1 MTPSPLSEKLVL
13 VVDDDI
19 LLTQL
24 IAITLEMDGINT
36 ITAHNGFEALD
47 LLQNTTPD
55 MIMLDLMLPEMDGLR
70 FIELLRKQPKF
81 DHIPVLVLSALDK
94 PEIREEMLAAG
105 AAGFVLKP
113 VQISYLLKEVRT
125 LLKTH
130 A

>member
-1 MTPSPLSEKLVL
+1 MTSSPFSEKLVL

-24 IAITLEMDGINT
+24 IAITLEMDGINA
-36 ITAHNGFEALD
+36 IAVHNGFEALD

-55 MIMLDLMLPEMDGLR
+55 MIMLNLMLPEMDGLR

-81 DHIPVLVLSALDK
+81 DHIPVLILSALDK

-105 AAGFVLKP
+105 AAGFMLKP
-113 VQISYLLKEVRT
+113 VQTSYLLKEVRT
-125 LLKTH
+125 LLTTH